1 MVNRKVIRKHN
12 SPVTTGIINRYD
24 DGGSI
29 WDISKLFT
37 KENLG
42 KLGLG
47 LLGPAGNAANGLIS
61 NGLSSGAGNAVN
73 KVGSTVGSAI
83 STVNPLLGGIVS
95 AGTGLIGGITNALFG
110 SKINEENVN
119 NVRNSNNALSTVKVD
134 SSSNDSILNQ
144 WSNQD
149 FGADFSQ
156 SDIGKDGLFSDK
168 AEDLY
173 NELKKE
179 QEIAR
184 GRALL
189 SYDNAI
195 ESADK
200 MNDLR
205 AMSNYM
211 AKGGKIHIK
220 PENRGKFTALKKRTG
235 KSASWFKEHG
245 TPAQKKMATFA
256 LNARKWKHD
265 DGGWIDEE
273 FTLPYSAYIADRVN
287 NMGLNNSQ
295 KAAVYSSIYGESRF
309 NPYAYNPRGGGK
321 GAHGIMQWRGARIP
335 ESSYLP
341 SQMDYLENTLN
352 SVDRM
357 NWLSKRSL
365 NNFKKSNTPEASSS
379 AFERGYVR
387 GEEFSRTSKRKKA
400 RSVYDKMHTPSLSDL
415 SDYNM
420 RTITKPNIQIPF
432 NPFGDG
438 GLMGTHGADF
448 TNGVTVIN
456 NGGYHEENPH
466 EGVQI
471 GVDYNGI
478 PNLVEEGEVIY
489 NDYVFSNRIKVPDSV
504 KQKYKLKGG
513 KGLTFADAAKRIQK
527 ESEERPNDPISKR
540 GLEDGLIKLMQEQE
554 ALRGQGQYGLEGVQY
569 AEGGLIP
576 DDYTYT
582 PVFGP
587 WKSGELPEVT
597 ATAKRPSMIKYVDY
611 DIPSTIEPIGIDGLY
626 AGFSG
631 LSPMEIS
638 GIGEVG
644 YDIPSNVE
652 GTTPAKVRVPKR
664 KGNTD
669 RRGFDAT
676 WLRYAPVVGAA
687 IGLGQNLFSR
697 PDYTS
702 ADTILE
708 AANQAGNYTPVEYTP
723 IGNYLQYR
731 PFDRSFYLNK
741 LNAQAGAT
749 RRAIMNTTSPSRNA
763 ALLAADYNALGRL
776 GDLAR
781 QAEEYNLAQRQAVET
796 FNRGTNMTNSEM
808 GLKAAMANQEAALK
822 ARSSRL
828 SGVAQA
834 MAMRDAID
842 NRRSASM
849 SANLTNL
856 FDSLGS
862 IGKEEFTKD
871 MIEKNSVLLY
881 DWMGK
886 YKGLGDKSKEDD
898 QAHFAESFE
907 SMKKASKKRSKGGY
921 LTIKKR
927 RK

>member
-1 MVNRKVIRKHN
+1 MVNREVIRKHN
-12 SPVTTGIINRYD
+12 SPVTVGIINRYD

-47 LLGPAGNAANGLIS
+47 LLGSAGNTASGLIS
-61 NGLSSGAGNAVN
+61 NGLNSGAGNAVN

-287 NMGLNNSQ
+287 NMGL
-295 KAAVYSSIYGESRF
+295 I
-309 NPYAYNPRGGGK
+309 
-321 GAHGIMQWRGARIP
+321 
-335 ESSYLP
+335 
-341 SQMDYLENTLN
+341 
-352 SVDRM
+352 
-357 NWLSKRSL
+357 
-365 NNFKKSNTPEASSS
+365 
-379 AFERGYVR
+379 
-387 GEEFSRTSKRKKA
+387 
-400 RSVYDKMHTPSLSDL
+400 
-415 SDYNM
+415 
-420 RTITKPNIQIPF
+420 

-448 TNGVTVIN
+448 TNGITVIN

-513 KGLTFADAAKRIQK
+513 KGLTFADAAKKIQK

-554 ALRGQGQYGLEGVQY
+554 ALREQEQYGLEGVQY

-582 PVFGP
+582 PVFGS
-587 WKSGELPEVT
+587 WKSGEMPEIT

-611 DIPSTIEPIGIDGLY
+611 DIPSTIEPVGIDGLY

-638 GIGEVG
+638 GIGKVG

-669 RRGFDAT
+669 RRGFDTT
-676 WLRYAPVVGAA
+676 WLRYAPVVGSA
-687 IGLGQNLFSR
+687 IGLGQSIFSR
-697 PDYTS
+697 PDYTGPD
-702 ADTILE
+702 AIIE
-708 AANQAGNYTPVEYTP
+708 AANKVGNYTPASYKP
-723 IGNYLQYR
+723 IGNYLQYK
-731 PFDRSFYLNK
+731 PLDRNFYINK
-741 LNAQAGAT
+741 LGAQAGAA
-749 RRAIMNTTSPSRNA
+749 RRAIMNSSSPSRNA
-763 ALLAADYNALGRL
+763 ALLAADYNAQGKL

-781 QAEEYNLAQRQAVET
+781 QAEEYNLAQRQMVEQ
-796 FNRGTNMTNSEM
+796 FNRGTNQANSEM

-822 ARSSRL
+822 AGSTRL
-828 SGVAQA
+828 SGITQA

-842 NRRSASM
+842 ARRGASM

-856 FDSLGS
+856 FDSLGN
-862 IGKEEFTKD
+862 IGIDAYNRSDRDMLINSGVFGTLSQKPKEWSKEEWEDYK
-871 MIEKNSVLLY
+871 MSVAG
-881 DWMGK
+881 GK
-886 YKGLGDKSKEDD
+886 Y
-898 QAHFAESFE
+898 
-907 SMKKASKKRSKGGY
+907 SKGGK
-921 LTIKKR
+921 LKKR
-927 RK
+927 RGGLTY

>member
-47 LLGPAGNAANGLIS
+47 LLGSAGNAANGLIS

-527 ESEERPNDPISKR
+527 ESEERPNDPISRR
-540 GLEDGLIKLMQEQE
+540 GLMSSMSRLQQAQETMRQKNQAGQEGIQYAHGGRMGILFDGLGDSPNLLDGGDYSGWQD
-554 ALRGQGQYGLEGVQY
+554 YGTL
-569 AEGGLIP
+569 L
-576 DDYTYT
+576 
-582 PVFGP
+582 
-587 WKSGELPEVT
+587 
-597 ATAKRPSMIKYVDY
+597 
-611 DIPSTIEPIGIDGLY
+611 EPINAEDLWNEAM
-626 AGFSG
+626 AGESG
-631 LSPMEIS
+631 
-638 GIGEVG
+638 G
-644 YDIPSNVE
+644 D
-652 GTTPAKVRVPKR
+652 TTDKSSRM
-664 KGNTD
+664 
-669 RRGFDAT
+669 T

>member
-1 MVNRKVIRKHN
+1 MVNREVIRKHN
-12 SPVTTGIINRYD
+12 SPVTVGIINRYD

-47 LLGPAGNAANGLIS
+47 LLGSAGNTASGLIS
-61 NGLSSGAGNAVN
+61 NGLNSGAGNAVN

-168 AEDLY
+168 AKDLY

-220 PENRGKFTALKKRTG
+220 PENRGKFTKYCEGKVTSECIARGKR
-235 KSASWFKEHG
+235 SSD
-245 TPAQKKMATFA
+245 PAVRKRATFA
-256 LNARKWKHD
+256 ANARKWHHAF
-265 DGGWIDEE
+265 GG
-273 FTLPYSAYIADRVN
+273 
-287 NMGLNNSQ
+287 
-295 KAAVYSSIYGESRF
+295 
-309 NPYAYNPRGGGK
+309 
-321 GAHGIMQWRGARIP
+321 
-335 ESSYLP
+335 
-341 SQMDYLENTLN
+341 
-352 SVDRM
+352 
-357 NWLSKRSL
+357 
-365 NNFKKSNTPEASSS
+365 
-379 AFERGYVR
+379 
-387 GEEFSRTSKRKKA
+387 
-400 RSVYDKMHTPSLSDL
+400 DL
-415 SDYNM
+415 
-420 RTITKPNIQIPF
+420 
-432 NPFGDG
+432 
-438 GLMGTHGADF
+438 LTHGAEWD
-448 TNGVTVIN
+448 NDLRVIG
-456 NGGYHEENPH
+456 NGGTHEENPM
-466 EGVQI
+466 EGVPM
-471 GVDYNGI
+471 GMDAEGT
-478 PNLVEEGEVIY
+478 PDLVEQGEVIF
-489 NDYVFSNRIKVPDSV
+489 NDYVFSNR
-504 KQKYKLKGG
+504 L
-513 KGLTFADAAKRIQK
+513 FADDGLLESFNLPKSYDGYSFAAIAEKLGD
-527 ESEERPNDPISKR
+527 ESKERPNDPISKR
-540 GLEDGLIKLMQEQE
+540 GLLSSMSRLQQAQETVRQQNQV
-554 ALRGQGQYGLEGVQY
+554 GQEGVQY
-569 AEGGLIP
+569 AHGGRMGTLFDGLGDMP
-576 DDYTYT
+576 NFLD
-582 PVFGP
+582 G
-587 WKSGELPEVT
+587 
-597 ATAKRPSMIKYVDY
+597 VDY
-611 DIPSTIEPIGIDGLY
+611 GDWQDYGTLLEPISAEDVWNE
-626 AGFSG
+626 AMSG
-631 LSPMEIS
+631 T
-638 GIGEVG
+638 
-644 YDIPSNVE
+644 DE
-652 GTTPAKVRVPKR
+652 GD
-664 KGNTD
+664 KGDNNSKL
-669 RRGFDAT
+669 T

-687 IGLGQNLFSR
+687 IGLGQNLFSK

-708 AANQAGNYTPVEYTP
+708 AANQAGNYTPVGYTP

-731 PFDRSFYLNK
+731 PFDRNFYLNK

-763 ALLAADYNALGRL
+763 ALLAADYNAQGRS

-796 FNRGTNMTNSEM
+796 FNRGTNMANAEM
-808 GLKAAMANQEAALK
+808 GLKAAMANQGAALK

-834 MAMRDAID
+834 MAVRDAVD
-842 NRRSASM
+842 ARRGASM
-849 SANLTNL
+849 SANLTN
-856 FDSLGS
+856 FFNSLGDIGREEYSRNMIMSSPALYYS
-862 IGKEEFTKD
+862 IDSKGNVTYKNGYESLSEAEKKEVRDAANKA
-871 MIEKNSVLLY
+871 K
-881 DWMGK
+881 K
-886 YKGLGDKSKEDD
+886 
-898 QAHFAESFE
+898 
-907 SMKKASKKRSKGGY
+907 KKAKGGY
-921 LTIKKR
+921 LTIKK
-927 RK
+927 K

>member
-156 SDIGKDGLFSDK
+156 SDIGKDGLFSNK

-189 SYDNAI
+189 SYDSAI

-273 FTLPYSAYIADRVN
+273 FTLPYSAY
-287 NMGLNNSQ
+287 
-295 KAAVYSSIYGESRF
+295 
-309 NPYAYNPRGGGK
+309 
-321 GAHGIMQWRGARIP
+321 
-335 ESSYLP
+335 
-341 SQMDYLENTLN
+341 
-352 SVDRM
+352 
-357 NWLSKRSL
+357 
-365 NNFKKSNTPEASSS
+365 
-379 AFERGYVR
+379 
-387 GEEFSRTSKRKKA
+387 
-400 RSVYDKMHTPSLSDL
+400 
-415 SDYNM
+415 YNM

-504 KQKYKLKGG
+504 KQRYKLKGG
-513 KGLTFADAAKRIQK
+513 KGLTFADAAKKIQK

-582 PVFGP
+582 PVFGS
-587 WKSGELPEVT
+587 WKSGEMPEVT

-676 WLRYAPVVGAA
+676 WLRYAPVVGSA
-687 IGLGQNLFSR
+687 IGLGQSIFSR
-697 PDYTS
+697 PDYTGPD
-702 ADTILE
+702 AIIE
-708 AANQAGNYTPVEYTP
+708 AANKVGNYVPVSYKP
-723 IGNYLQYR
+723 IGNYLQYK
-731 PFDRSFYLNK
+731 PLDRNFYINK
-741 LNAQAGAT
+741 LGAQAGAT
-749 RRAIMNTTSPSRNA
+749 RRAIMNSSSPSRNA
-763 ALLAADYNALGRL
+763 ALLAADYNAQGKL

-781 QAEEYNLAQRQAVET
+781 QAEEYNLAQRQMVEQ
-796 FNRGTNMTNSEM
+796 FNRGTNQANSEM

-822 ARSSRL
+822 AGSTRL
-828 SGVAQA
+828 SGITQA

-842 NRRSASM
+842 ARRGASM

-856 FDSLGS
+856 FDSLGN
-862 IGKEEFTKD
+862 IGIDAYNRSDRDMLINSGVFGTLSQKPKEWSKEEWEDYK
-871 MIEKNSVLLY
+871 MSVAG
-881 DWMGK
+881 GK
-886 YKGLGDKSKEDD
+886 Y
-898 QAHFAESFE
+898 
-907 SMKKASKKRSKGGY
+907 SKGGK
-921 LTIKKR
+921 LKKR
-927 RK
+927 RGGLTY

>member
-47 LLGPAGNAANGLIS
+47 LLDSAGNAANGLIS
-61 NGLSSGAGNAVN
+61 NGLSSGAVNTVN

-95 AGTGLIGGITNALFG
+95 AGTGLIGGIANALFG
-110 SKINEENVN
+110 SKINKENVN
-119 NVRNSNNALSTVKVD
+119 NIRNSNNALSTVKVD
-134 SSSNDSILNQ
+134 NSSNDSILNQ

-149 FGADFSQ
+149 FGADFSR
-156 SDIGKDGLFSDK
+156 SDIGKDGLFSNK
-168 AEDLY
+168 AKKLY
-173 NELKKE
+173 NKLKKE
-179 QEIAR
+179 QKIAR
-184 GRALL
+184 GRTLL

-200 MNDLR
+200 INDLR

-235 KSASWFKEHG
+235 KSSSWFKEHG

-273 FTLPYSAYIADRVN
+273 FTL
-287 NMGLNNSQ
+287 
-295 KAAVYSSIYGESRF
+295 
-309 NPYAYNPRGGGK
+309 
-321 GAHGIMQWRGARIP
+321 
-335 ESSYLP
+335 
-341 SQMDYLENTLN
+341 
-352 SVDRM
+352 
-357 NWLSKRSL
+357 
-365 NNFKKSNTPEASSS
+365 
-379 AFERGYVR
+379 
-387 GEEFSRTSKRKKA
+387 
-400 RSVYDKMHTPSLSDL
+400 
-415 SDYNM
+415 
-420 RTITKPNIQIPF
+420 PF

-554 ALRGQGQYGLEGVQY
+554 ALREQGQYGLEGVQY

-582 PVFGP
+582 PVFGS
-587 WKSGELPEVT
+587 WKSGEMPEVT

-611 DIPSTIEPIGIDGLY
+611 DIPSTIEPVGIDGLY

-676 WLRYAPVVGAA
+676 WLRYAPVVGSA
-687 IGLGQNLFSR
+687 IGLGQSIFSR
-697 PDYTS
+697 PDYTGPD
-702 ADTILE
+702 AIIE
-708 AANQAGNYTPVEYTP
+708 AANKVGNYVPVSYKP
-723 IGNYLQYR
+723 IGNYLQYK
-731 PFDRSFYLNK
+731 PLDRNFYINK
-741 LNAQAGAT
+741 LGAQAGAT
-749 RRAIMNTTSPSRNA
+749 RRAIMNSSSPSRNA
-763 ALLAADYNALGRL
+763 ALLAADYNAQGKL

-781 QAEEYNLAQRQAVET
+781 QAEEYNLAQRQMVEQ
-796 FNRGTNMTNSEM
+796 FNRGTNQANSEM
-808 GLKAAMANQEAALK
+808 RLKAAMANQEAALK
-822 ARSSRL
+822 AGSTRL
-828 SGVAQA
+828 SGITQA

-842 NRRSASM
+842 ARRGASM

-856 FDSLGS
+856 FDSLGN
-862 IGKEEFTKD
+862 IGIDAYNRSDRDMLINSGVFGTLSRKPKEWSKEEWEDYK
-871 MIEKNSVLLY
+871 MSVSG
-881 DWMGK
+881 GK
-886 YKGLGDKSKEDD
+886 Y
-898 QAHFAESFE
+898 
-907 SMKKASKKRSKGGY
+907 SKGGR
-921 LTIKKR
+921 LKKR
-927 RK
+927 RGGLTY

>member
-309 NPYAYNPRGGGK
+309 NPYTYNPRGGGK

-420 RTITKPNIQIPF
+420 RTITKPNIQVPF

-504 KQKYKLKGG
+504 KQRYKLKGG
-513 KGLTFADAAKRIQK
+513 KGLTFADA
-527 ESEERPNDPISKR
+527 
-540 GLEDGLIKLMQEQE
+540 

-582 PVFGP
+582 PVFGS
-587 WKSGELPEVT
+587 WKSGEMPEVT

-676 WLRYAPVVGAA
+676 WLRYAPVVGSA
-687 IGLGQNLFSR
+687 IGLGQSIFSR
-697 PDYTS
+697 PDYTGPD
-702 ADTILE
+702 AIIE
-708 AANQAGNYTPVEYTP
+708 AANKVGNYVPVSYKP
-723 IGNYLQYR
+723 IGNYLQYK
-731 PFDRSFYLNK
+731 PLDRNFYINK
-741 LNAQAGAT
+741 LGAQAGAT
-749 RRAIMNTTSPSRNA
+749 RRAIMNSSSPSRNA
-763 ALLAADYNALGRL
+763 ALLAADYNAQGKL

-781 QAEEYNLAQRQAVET
+781 QAEEYNLAQRQMVEQ
-796 FNRGTNMTNSEM
+796 FNRGTNQANSEM

-822 ARSSRL
+822 AGSTRL
-828 SGVAQA
+828 SGITQA

-842 NRRSASM
+842 ARRGASM

-856 FDSLGS
+856 FDSLGN
-862 IGKEEFTKD
+862 IGIDAYNRSDRDMLINSGVFGTLSQKPKEWSKEEWEDYK
-871 MIEKNSVLLY
+871 MSVAG
-881 DWMGK
+881 GK
-886 YKGLGDKSKEDD
+886 Y
-898 QAHFAESFE
+898 
-907 SMKKASKKRSKGGY
+907 SKGGK
-921 LTIKKR
+921 LKKR
-927 RK
+927 RGGLTY

>member
-24 DGGSI
+24 DGGNI

-265 DGGWIDEE
+265 DGGPLEKLVQDINNRSRADFVLRLQDPNRETIPDWEVNGNVATHKLGYAEDEE
-273 FTLPYSAYIADRVN
+273 GAIVFPSVQRIDGRLYDFTDPKNKRGKWDALDSAIERGDTLR
-287 NMGLNNSQ
+287 M
-295 KAAVYSSIYGESRF
+295 SREDAEAF
-309 NPYAYNPRGGGK
+309 TKNYKKYYPKGRGFSLGGF
-321 GAHGIMQWRGARIP
+321 I
-335 ESSYLP
+335 
-341 SQMDYLENTLN
+341 
-352 SVDRM
+352 
-357 NWLSKRSL
+357 
-365 NNFKKSNTPEASSS
+365 SNTH
-379 AFERGYVR
+379 GGV
-387 GEEFSRTSKRKKA
+387 FS
-400 RSVYDKMHTPSLSDL
+400 
-415 SDYNM
+415 
-420 RTITKPNIQIPF
+420 
-432 NPFGDG
+432 
-438 GLMGTHGADF
+438 
-448 TNGVTVIN
+448 NGMTFID
-456 NGGYHEENPH
+456 NGGTHEENPH

-504 KQKYKLKGG
+504 KQRYKLKGG
-513 KGLTFADAAKRIQK
+513 KGLTFADAAKKIQK

-582 PVFGP
+582 PVFGS
-587 WKSGELPEVT
+587 WKSGEMPEVT

-611 DIPSTIEPIGIDGLY
+611 NIPSTIEPIGIDGLY

-676 WLRYAPVVGAA
+676 WLRYAPVVGSA
-687 IGLGQNLFSR
+687 IGLGQSIFSR
-697 PDYTS
+697 PDYTGPD
-702 ADTILE
+702 AIIE
-708 AANQAGNYTPVEYTP
+708 AANKVGNYVPVSYKP
-723 IGNYLQYR
+723 IGNYLQYK
-731 PFDRSFYLNK
+731 PLDRNFYINK
-741 LNAQAGAT
+741 LGAQAGAA
-749 RRAIMNTTSPSRNA
+749 RRAIMNSSSPSRNA
-763 ALLAADYNALGRL
+763 ALLAADYNAQGKL

-781 QAEEYNLAQRQAVET
+781 QAEEYNLAQRQMVEQ
-796 FNRGTNMTNSEM
+796 FNRGTNQANSEM

-822 ARSSRL
+822 AGSTRL
-828 SGVAQA
+828 SGITQA

-842 NRRSASM
+842 ARRGASM

-856 FDSLGS
+856 FDSLGN
-862 IGKEEFTKD
+862 IGIDAYNRSDRDMLINSGVFGTLSQKPKEWSKEEWEDYK
-871 MIEKNSVLLY
+871 MSVAG
-881 DWMGK
+881 GK
-886 YKGLGDKSKEDD
+886 Y
-898 QAHFAESFE
+898 
-907 SMKKASKKRSKGGY
+907 SKGGK
-921 LTIKKR
+921 LKKR
-927 RK
+927 RGGLTY

>member
-1 MVNRKVIRKHN
+1 M
-12 SPVTTGIINRYD
+12 
-24 DGGSI
+24 
-29 WDISKLFT
+29 
-37 KENLG
+37 
-42 KLGLG
+42 
-47 LLGPAGNAANGLIS
+47 
-61 NGLSSGAGNAVN
+61 
-73 KVGSTVGSAI
+73 
-83 STVNPLLGGIVS
+83 
-95 AGTGLIGGITNALFG
+95 
-110 SKINEENVN
+110 
-119 NVRNSNNALSTVKVD
+119 
-134 SSSNDSILNQ
+134 
-144 WSNQD
+144 
-149 FGADFSQ
+149 
-156 SDIGKDGLFSDK
+156 
-168 AEDLY
+168 
-173 NELKKE
+173 
-179 QEIAR
+179 
-184 GRALL
+184 
-189 SYDNAI
+189 
-195 ESADK
+195 
-200 MNDLR
+200 
-205 AMSNYM
+205 
-211 AKGGKIHIK
+211 
-220 PENRGKFTALKKRTG
+220 
-235 KSASWFKEHG
+235 
-245 TPAQKKMATFA
+245 
-256 LNARKWKHD
+256 
-265 DGGWIDEE
+265 
-273 FTLPYSAYIADRVN
+273 
-287 NMGLNNSQ
+287 
-295 KAAVYSSIYGESRF
+295 
-309 NPYAYNPRGGGK
+309 
-321 GAHGIMQWRGARIP
+321 
-335 ESSYLP
+335 
-341 SQMDYLENTLN
+341 
-352 SVDRM
+352 
-357 NWLSKRSL
+357 
-365 NNFKKSNTPEASSS
+365 
-379 AFERGYVR
+379 
-387 GEEFSRTSKRKKA
+387 
-400 RSVYDKMHTPSLSDL
+400 
-415 SDYNM
+415 
-420 RTITKPNIQIPF
+420 
-432 NPFGDG
+432 
-438 GLMGTHGADF
+438 
-448 TNGVTVIN
+448 
-456 NGGYHEENPH
+456 
-466 EGVQI
+466 
-471 GVDYNGI
+471 
-478 PNLVEEGEVIY
+478 EEGEVIY

-582 PVFGP
+582 PVFGS
-587 WKSGELPEVT
+587 WESGEMPEVT
-597 ATAKRPSMIKYVDY
+597 ATAGRPSMIKYVDY

-842 NRRSASM
+842 NRRSTSM

-862 IGKEEFTKD
+862 IGKEELIKD
-871 MIEKNSVLLY
+871 IIEKNSVLLY

>member
-265 DGGWIDEE
+265 DGGPLEKLVQDINNRSRADFVLRLQDPNRETIPDWEVNGNVATHKLGYAEDE
-273 FTLPYSAYIADRVN
+273 
-287 NMGLNNSQ
+287 
-295 KAAVYSSIYGESRF
+295 
-309 NPYAYNPRGGGK
+309 K
-321 GAHGIMQWRGARIP
+321 GAIVFPSVQRIDGRLYDFTDPKNKRGEWDALDSAIERG
-335 ESSYLP
+335 
-341 SQMDYLENTLN
+341 DTL
-352 SVDRM
+352 RM
-357 NWLSKRSL
+357 SREDAEAFTKNYKKYYPKGRGFSL
-365 NNFKKSNTPEASSS
+365 GGFISNTH
-379 AFERGYVR
+379 GGV
-387 GEEFSRTSKRKKA
+387 FS
-400 RSVYDKMHTPSLSDL
+400 
-415 SDYNM
+415 
-420 RTITKPNIQIPF
+420 
-432 NPFGDG
+432 
-438 GLMGTHGADF
+438 
-448 TNGVTVIN
+448 NGMTFID
-456 NGGYHEENPH
+456 NGGTHEENPH

-504 KQKYKLKGG
+504 KQRYKLKGG
-513 KGLTFADAAKRIQK
+513 KGLTFADAAKKIQK

-582 PVFGP
+582 PVFGS
-587 WKSGELPEVT
+587 WKSGEMPGVT

-611 DIPSTIEPIGIDGLY
+611 NIPSTIEPIGIDGLY

-676 WLRYAPVVGAA
+676 WLRYAPVVGSA
-687 IGLGQNLFSR
+687 IGLGQSIFSR
-697 PDYTS
+697 PDYTGPD
-702 ADTILE
+702 AIIE
-708 AANQAGNYTPVEYTP
+708 AANKVGNYVPVSYKP
-723 IGNYLQYR
+723 IGNYLQYK
-731 PFDRSFYLNK
+731 PLDRNFYINK
-741 LNAQAGAT
+741 LGAQAGAA
-749 RRAIMNTTSPSRNA
+749 RRAIMNSSSPSRNA
-763 ALLAADYNALGRL
+763 ALLAADYNAQGKL

-781 QAEEYNLAQRQAVET
+781 QAEEYNLAQRQMVEQ
-796 FNRGTNMTNSEM
+796 FNRGTNQANSEM

-822 ARSSRL
+822 AGSTRL
-828 SGVAQA
+828 SGITQA

-842 NRRSASM
+842 ARRGASM

-856 FDSLGS
+856 FDSLGN
-862 IGKEEFTKD
+862 IGIDAYNRSDRDMLINSGVFGTLSQKPKEWSKEEWEDYK
-871 MIEKNSVLLY
+871 MSVAG
-881 DWMGK
+881 GK
-886 YKGLGDKSKEDD
+886 Y
-898 QAHFAESFE
+898 
-907 SMKKASKKRSKGGY
+907 SKGGK
-921 LTIKKR
+921 LKKR
-927 RK
+927 RGGLTY

>member
-156 SDIGKDGLFSDK
+156 SDIGKDGLFSNK
-168 AEDLY
+168 AKDLY

-184 GRALL
+184 VRALL

-220 PENRGKFTALKKRTG
+220 PENMGKFTALKKRTG

-295 KAAVYSSIYGESRF
+295 KAA
-309 NPYAYNPRGGGK
+309 
-321 GAHGIMQWRGARIP
+321 
-335 ESSYLP
+335 
-341 SQMDYLENTLN
+341 
-352 SVDRM
+352 
-357 NWLSKRSL
+357 
-365 NNFKKSNTPEASSS
+365 
-379 AFERGYVR
+379 
-387 GEEFSRTSKRKKA
+387 KRKKA

-582 PVFGP
+582 PVFGS
-587 WKSGELPEVT
+587 WKSGEMPEVT

-676 WLRYAPVVGAA
+676 WLRYAPVVGSA
-687 IGLGQNLFSR
+687 IGLGQSIFSR
-697 PDYTS
+697 PDYTGPD
-702 ADTILE
+702 AIIE
-708 AANQAGNYTPVEYTP
+708 AANKVGNYVPVSYKP
-723 IGNYLQYR
+723 IGNYLQYK
-731 PFDRSFYLNK
+731 PLDRNFYINK
-741 LNAQAGAT
+741 LGAQAGAT
-749 RRAIMNTTSPSRNA
+749 RRAIMNSSSPSRNA
-763 ALLAADYNALGRL
+763 ALLAADYNAQGKL

-781 QAEEYNLAQRQAVET
+781 QAEEYNLAQRQMVEQ
-796 FNRGTNMTNSEM
+796 FNRGTNQANSEM

-822 ARSSRL
+822 AGSTRL
-828 SGVAQA
+828 SGITQA

-842 NRRSASM
+842 ARRGASM

-856 FDSLGS
+856 FDSLGN
-862 IGKEEFTKD
+862 IGIDAYNRSDRDMLINSGVFGTLSQKPKGWSKEEWEDYK
-871 MIEKNSVLLY
+871 MSVAG
-881 DWMGK
+881 GK
-886 YKGLGDKSKEDD
+886 Y
-898 QAHFAESFE
+898 
-907 SMKKASKKRSKGGY
+907 SKGGK
-921 LTIKKR
+921 LKKR
-927 RK
+927 RGGLTY

>member
-504 KQKYKLKGG
+504 KQRYKLKGG
-513 KGLTFADAAKRIQK
+513 KGLTFADAAKKIQK

-582 PVFGP
+582 PVFGS
-587 WKSGELPEVT
+587 WKSGEMPEVT

-676 WLRYAPVVGAA
+676 WLRYAPVVGSA
-687 IGLGQNLFSR
+687 IGLGQSIFSR
-697 PDYTS
+697 PDYTGPD
-702 ADTILE
+702 AIIE
-708 AANQAGNYTPVEYTP
+708 AANKVGNYVPVSYKP
-723 IGNYLQYR
+723 IGNYLQYK
-731 PFDRSFYLNK
+731 PLDRNFYINK
-741 LNAQAGAT
+741 LGAQAGAT
-749 RRAIMNTTSPSRNA
+749 RRAIMNSSSPSRNA
-763 ALLAADYNALGRL
+763 ALLAADYNAQGKL

-781 QAEEYNLAQRQAVET
+781 QAEEYNLAQRQMVEQ
-796 FNRGTNMTNSEM
+796 FNRGTNQANSEM

-822 ARSSRL
+822 AGSTRL
-828 SGVAQA
+828 SGITQA

-842 NRRSASM
+842 ARRGASM

-856 FDSLGS
+856 FDSLGN
-862 IGKEEFTKD
+862 IGIDAYNRSDRDMLINSGVFGTLSQKPKEWSKEEWEDYK
-871 MIEKNSVLLY
+871 MSVAG
-881 DWMGK
+881 GK
-886 YKGLGDKSKEDD
+886 Y
-898 QAHFAESFE
+898 
-907 SMKKASKKRSKGGY
+907 SKGGK
-921 LTIKKR
+921 LKKR
-927 RK
+927 RGGLTY

>member
-24 DGGSI
+24 GGGNI

-37 KENLG
+37 KESLG
-42 KLGLG
+42 KSGLG
-47 LLGPAGNAANGLIS
+47 LLGPAGNAVNGLIS

-73 KVGSTVGSAI
+73 KIGSTVGSAI

-95 AGTGLIGGITNALFG
+95 AGTGLIGGIVNALFG
-110 SKINEENVN
+110 SKINKENVN

-144 WSNQD
+144 WSNQG

-156 SDIGKDGLFSDK
+156 SDIGKDGWFSNK
-168 AEDLY
+168 AKKLY
-173 NELKKE
+173 NKLKKE

-195 ESADK
+195 GNADK

-220 PENRGKFTALKKRTG
+220 PENRGKFTALKKGTG
-235 KSASWFKEHG
+235 
-245 TPAQKKMATFA
+245 
-256 LNARKWKHD
+256 N
-265 DGGWIDEE
+265 
-273 FTLPYSAYIADRVN
+273 
-287 NMGLNNSQ
+287 
-295 KAAVYSSIYGESRF
+295 
-309 NPYAYNPRGGGK
+309 
-321 GAHGIMQWRGARIP
+321 
-335 ESSYLP
+335 
-341 SQMDYLENTLN
+341 
-352 SVDRM
+352 
-357 NWLSKRSL
+357 
-365 NNFKKSNTPEASSS
+365 
-379 AFERGYVR
+379 
-387 GEEFSRTSKRKKA
+387 
-400 RSVYDKMHTPSLSDL
+400 L

-438 GLMGTHGADF
+438 GLMGTYGADF

-456 NGGYHEENPH
+456 NGGYHEENPY

-504 KQKYKLKGG
+504 KQKYRLKDD
-513 KGLTFADAAKRIQK
+513 KDLTFADAAKGIQK

-540 GLEDGLIKLMQEQE
+540 GLEDSLIKLMQEQE

-582 PVFGP
+582 PVFGS
-587 WKSGELPEVT
+587 WKSGEMPEVI

-638 GIGEVG
+638 GIGKVG

-652 GTTPAKVRVPKR
+652 STTPAKVRVPKR

-731 PFDRSFYLNK
+731 PFDRNFYLNK

-808 GLKAAMANQEAALK
+808 GLKAAMANQEAALR

-871 MIEKNSVLLY
+871 MVEKNPALLY

-898 QAHFAESFE
+898 QAHFAESFG

>member
-12 SPVTTGIINRYD
+12 SPVTTGNINRYD

-189 SYDNAI
+189 SYDNAT

-265 DGGWIDEE
+265 DGGPLEKLVQDINNRSRADFVLRLQDPNRETIPDWEVNGNVATHKLGYAEDEE
-273 FTLPYSAYIADRVN
+273 GAIVFPSVQRIDGRLYDFTDPKNKRGEWDALDSAIERGDTLR
-287 NMGLNNSQ
+287 M
-295 KAAVYSSIYGESRF
+295 SREDAEAF
-309 NPYAYNPRGGGK
+309 TKNYKKYYPKGRGFSLGGF
-321 GAHGIMQWRGARIP
+321 I
-335 ESSYLP
+335 
-341 SQMDYLENTLN
+341 
-352 SVDRM
+352 
-357 NWLSKRSL
+357 
-365 NNFKKSNTPEASSS
+365 SNTH
-379 AFERGYVR
+379 GGV
-387 GEEFSRTSKRKKA
+387 FS
-400 RSVYDKMHTPSLSDL
+400 
-415 SDYNM
+415 
-420 RTITKPNIQIPF
+420 
-432 NPFGDG
+432 
-438 GLMGTHGADF
+438 
-448 TNGVTVIN
+448 NGMTFID
-456 NGGYHEENPH
+456 NGGTHEENPH

-504 KQKYKLKGG
+504 KQRYKLKGG
-513 KGLTFADAAKRIQK
+513 KGLTFADAAKKIQK

-582 PVFGP
+582 PVFGS
-587 WKSGELPEVT
+587 WKSGEMPEVT

-676 WLRYAPVVGAA
+676 WLRYAPVVGSA
-687 IGLGQNLFSR
+687 IGLGQSIFSR
-697 PDYTS
+697 PDYTGPD
-702 ADTILE
+702 AIIE
-708 AANQAGNYTPVEYTP
+708 AANKVGNYVPVNYKP
-723 IGNYLQYR
+723 IGNYLQYK
-731 PFDRSFYLNK
+731 PLDRNFYINK
-741 LNAQAGAT
+741 LGAQAGAA
-749 RRAIMNTTSPSRNA
+749 RRAIMNSSSPSRNA
-763 ALLAADYNALGRL
+763 ALLAADYNAQGKL

-781 QAEEYNLAQRQAVET
+781 QAEEYNLAQRQMVEQ
-796 FNRGTNMTNSEM
+796 FNRGTNQANSEM

-822 ARSSRL
+822 AGSTRL
-828 SGVAQA
+828 SGITQA

-842 NRRSASM
+842 ARRGASM

-856 FDSLGS
+856 FDSLGN
-862 IGKEEFTKD
+862 IGIDAYNRSDRDMLINSGVFGTLSQKPKEWSKEEWEDYK
-871 MIEKNSVLLY
+871 MSVAG
-881 DWMGK
+881 GK
-886 YKGLGDKSKEDD
+886 Y
-898 QAHFAESFE
+898 
-907 SMKKASKKRSKGGY
+907 SKGGK
-921 LTIKKR
+921 LKKR
-927 RK
+927 RGGLTY

>member
-456 NGGYHEENPH
+456 NGGYHEENP
-466 EGVQI
+466 Q
-471 GVDYNGI
+471 YR
-478 PNLVEEGEVIY
+478 L
-489 NDYVFSNRIKVPDSV
+489 
-504 KQKYKLKGG
+504 
-513 KGLTFADAAKRIQK
+513 
-527 ESEERPNDPISKR
+527 
-540 GLEDGLIKLMQEQE
+540 GLIIME
-554 ALRGQGQYGLEGVQY
+554 Y
-569 AEGGLIP
+569 LIL
-576 DDYTYT
+576 
-582 PVFGP
+582 
-587 WKSGELPEVT
+587 WK
-597 ATAKRPSMIKYVDY
+597 
-611 DIPSTIEPIGIDGLY
+611 
-626 AGFSG
+626 
-631 LSPMEIS
+631 
-638 GIGEVG
+638 
-644 YDIPSNVE
+644 
-652 GTTPAKVRVPKR
+652 
-664 KGNTD
+664 
-669 RRGFDAT
+669 
-676 WLRYAPVVGAA
+676 
-687 IGLGQNLFSR
+687 
-697 PDYTS
+697 
-702 ADTILE
+702 
-708 AANQAGNYTPVEYTP
+708 
-723 IGNYLQYR
+723 
-731 PFDRSFYLNK
+731 
-741 LNAQAGAT
+741 
-749 RRAIMNTTSPSRNA
+749 
-763 ALLAADYNALGRL
+763 
-776 GDLAR
+776 
-781 QAEEYNLAQRQAVET
+781 
-796 FNRGTNMTNSEM
+796 
-808 GLKAAMANQEAALK
+808 
-822 ARSSRL
+822 
-828 SGVAQA
+828 
-834 MAMRDAID
+834 
-842 NRRSASM
+842 
-849 SANLTNL
+849 
-856 FDSLGS
+856 
-862 IGKEEFTKD
+862 KE
-871 MIEKNSVLLY
+871 
-881 DWMGK
+881 
-886 YKGLGDKSKEDD
+886 
-898 QAHFAESFE
+898 
-907 SMKKASKKRSKGGY
+907 R
-921 LTIKKR
+921 
-927 RK
+927 

>member
-95 AGTGLIGGITNALFG
+95 AGTGLIGGIANALFG

-168 AEDLY
+168 AKDLY

-205 AMSNYM
+205 DMSNYM

-273 FTLPYSAYIADRVN
+273 FTLPYSAYIADRIN

-569 AEGGLIP
+569 AEGGLMP
-576 DDYTYT
+576 DDYT
-582 PVFGP
+582 
-587 WKSGELPEVT
+587 EV
-597 ATAKRPSMIKYVDY
+597 S
-611 DIPSTIEPIGIDGLY
+611 
-626 AGFSG
+626 
-631 LSPMEIS
+631 
-638 GIGEVG
+638 
-644 YDIPSNVE
+644 
-652 GTTPAKVRVPKR
+652 VPKR

-669 RRGFDAT
+669 RRGFGAT

-708 AANQAGNYTPVEYTP
+708 AANQVGNYTPVEYTP

-808 GLKAAMANQEAALK
+808 GLKAAMTNQEAALR

-862 IGKEEFTKD
+862 IGKEEFAKD
-871 MIEKNSVLLY
+871 MIEKNPALLY

-907 SMKKASKKRSKGGY
+907 SMKEASKKRSKGGY

>member
-83 STVNPLLGGIVS
+83 STVNPLVGGIVS

-110 SKINEENVN
+110 SKINKENVN
-119 NVRNSNNALSTVKVD
+119 NIRNSNNALSTVKVD

-144 WSNQD
+144 WSNQY
-149 FGADFSQ
+149 FGADFSR
-156 SDIGKDGLFSDK
+156 SDIGKDGLFRKK
-168 AEDLY
+168 AKKLY
-173 NELKKE
+173 NKLKKE

-309 NPYAYNPRGGGK
+309 NPYAYNPRDGGK

-420 RTITKPNIQIPF
+420 RTITKPNIQVPF

-569 AEGGLIP
+569 AGGGPIP

-582 PVFGP
+582 PVFGS
-587 WKSGELPEVT
+587 WKSGEMPEVT

-631 LSPMEIS
+631 LSPME
-638 GIGEVG
+638 
-644 YDIPSNVE
+644 N
-652 GTTPAKVRVPKR
+652 
-664 KGNTD
+664 

-676 WLRYAPVVGAA
+676 WLRYAPVVGSA
-687 IGLGQNLFSR
+687 IGLGQSIFSR
-697 PDYTS
+697 PDYTGPD
-702 ADTILE
+702 AIIE
-708 AANQAGNYTPVEYTP
+708 AANKVGNYVPVSYKP
-723 IGNYLQYR
+723 IGNYLQYK
-731 PFDRSFYLNK
+731 PLDRNFYINK
-741 LNAQAGAT
+741 LGAQAGAT
-749 RRAIMNTTSPSRNA
+749 RRAIMNSSSPSRNA
-763 ALLAADYNALGRL
+763 ALLAADYNAQGKL

-781 QAEEYNLAQRQAVET
+781 QAEEYNLAQRQMVEQ
-796 FNRGTNMTNSEM
+796 FNRGTNQANSEM

-822 ARSSRL
+822 AGSTRL
-828 SGVAQA
+828 SGITQA

-842 NRRSASM
+842 ARRGASM

-856 FDSLGS
+856 FDSLGN
-862 IGKEEFTKD
+862 IGIDAYNRSDRDMLINSGVFGTLSQKPKEWSKEEWEDYK
-871 MIEKNSVLLY
+871 MSVAG
-881 DWMGK
+881 GK
-886 YKGLGDKSKEDD
+886 YSKRR
-898 QAHFAESFE
+898 
-907 SMKKASKKRSKGGY
+907 KK
-921 LTIKKR
+921 LKKR
-927 RK
+927 RGGLTY

>member
-12 SPVTTGIINRYD
+12 SPVTVGIINRYD

-47 LLGPAGNAANGLIS
+47 LLGSAGNTASGLIS

-95 AGTGLIGGITNALFG
+95 AGTGLIGGIANALFG
-110 SKINEENVN
+110 SKINKENVN

-156 SDIGKDGLFSDK
+156 SDIGKDGLFRNK
-168 AEDLY
+168 AKKLY
-173 NELKKE
+173 NKLKKE

-273 FTLPYSAYIADRVN
+273 FTLPYSAYIADRIN
-287 NMGLNNSQ
+287 NMELNNSQ

-309 NPYAYNPRGGGK
+309 NP
-321 GAHGIMQWRGARIP
+321 
-335 ESSYLP
+335 
-341 SQMDYLENTLN
+341 
-352 SVDRM
+352 
-357 NWLSKRSL
+357 
-365 NNFKKSNTPEASSS
+365 
-379 AFERGYVR
+379 
-387 GEEFSRTSKRKKA
+387 
-400 RSVYDKMHTPSLSDL
+400 
-415 SDYNM
+415 
-420 RTITKPNIQIPF
+420 NIQIPF
-432 NPFGDG
+432 NPFEDG

-448 TNGVTVIN
+448 TNGITVIN

-513 KGLTFADAAKRIQK
+513 KGLTFADAAKKIQK

-554 ALRGQGQYGLEGVQY
+554 ALREQEQYGLEGVQY

-582 PVFGP
+582 PVFGS
-587 WKSGELPEVT
+587 WKSGEMPEIT

-611 DIPSTIEPIGIDGLY
+611 DIPSTIEPVGIDGLY

-638 GIGEVG
+638 GIGKVR

-669 RRGFDAT
+669 RRGFDT
-676 WLRYAPVVGAA
+676 IWLRYAPVVGSA
-687 IGLGQNLFSR
+687 IGLGQSIFSR
-697 PDYTS
+697 PDYTGPD
-702 ADTILE
+702 AIIE
-708 AANQAGNYTPVEYTP
+708 AANKVGNYIPVSYKP
-723 IGNYLQYR
+723 IGNYLQYK
-731 PFDRSFYLNK
+731 PLDRNFYINK
-741 LNAQAGAT
+741 LSAQAGAA
-749 RRAIMNTTSPSRNA
+749 RRAIMNSSSPSRNA
-763 ALLAADYNALGRL
+763 ALLAADYNAQGKL

-781 QAEEYNLAQRQAVET
+781 QAEEYNLAQRQMVEQ
-796 FNRGTNMTNSEM
+796 FNRGTNQANSEM

-822 ARSSRL
+822 AGSTRL
-828 SGVAQA
+828 SGITQA

-842 NRRSASM
+842 ARRGASM

-856 FDSLGS
+856 FDSLGN
-862 IGKEEFTKD
+862 IGIDAYNRSDRDMLINSGVFGTLSQKPKEWSKEEWEDYK
-871 MIEKNSVLLY
+871 MSVAG
-881 DWMGK
+881 GK
-886 YKGLGDKSKEDD
+886 Y
-898 QAHFAESFE
+898 
-907 SMKKASKKRSKGGY
+907 SKGGK
-921 LTIKKR
+921 LKKR
-927 RK
+927 RGGLTY

>member
-24 DGGSI
+24 DDGSI

-420 RTITKPNIQIPF
+420 RTITKPNIQVPF

-540 GLEDGLIKLMQEQE
+540 GLLSSMSRLQQAQETIRQQSQV
-554 ALRGQGQYGLEGVQY
+554 GQEGVQY
-569 AEGGLIP
+569 AHGGRMGMLFDGPGDMPNFLDGVDYGDWQDYGTLLEPINAEDLWDETMAGSNDTDGEGGTNNSSKL
-576 DDYTYT
+576 
-582 PVFGP
+582 
-587 WKSGELPEVT
+587 
-597 ATAKRPSMIKYVDY
+597 
-611 DIPSTIEPIGIDGLY
+611 
-626 AGFSG
+626 
-631 LSPMEIS
+631 
-638 GIGEVG
+638 
-644 YDIPSNVE
+644 
-652 GTTPAKVRVPKR
+652 
-664 KGNTD
+664 
-669 RRGFDAT
+669 T
-676 WLRYAPVVGAA
+676 WLRYAPVVGSA
-687 IGLGQNLFSR
+687 IGLGQSIFSR
-697 PDYTS
+697 PDYTGPD
-702 ADTILE
+702 AIIE
-708 AANQAGNYTPVEYTP
+708 AANKVGNYVPVSYKP
-723 IGNYLQYR
+723 IGNYLQYK
-731 PFDRSFYLNK
+731 PLDRNFYINK
-741 LNAQAGAT
+741 LGAQAGAT
-749 RRAIMNTTSPSRNA
+749 RRAIMNSSSPSRNA
-763 ALLAADYNALGRL
+763 ALLAADYNAQGKL

-781 QAEEYNLAQRQAVET
+781 QAEEYNLAQRQMVEQ
-796 FNRGTNMTNSEM
+796 FNRGTNQANSEM

-822 ARSSRL
+822 AGSTRL
-828 SGVAQA
+828 SGITQA

-842 NRRSASM
+842 ARRGASM

-856 FDSLGS
+856 FDSLGN
-862 IGKEEFTKD
+862 IGIDAYNRSDRDMLINSGEFGTLSEKPQEWSKEEWEDYK
-871 MIEKNSVLLY
+871 MSVAG
-881 DWMGK
+881 GK
-886 YKGLGDKSKEDD
+886 YSKEG
-898 QAHFAESFE
+898 
-907 SMKKASKKRSKGGY
+907 K
-921 LTIKKR
+921 LKKR
-927 RK
+927 RGGLTY

>member
-95 AGTGLIGGITNALFG
+95 AGAGLIGGITNALFG

-273 FTLPYSAYIADRVN
+273 FTLPYSAYVADRVN

-352 SVDRM
+352 SVDKM

-504 KQKYKLKGG
+504 KQRYKLKGG
-513 KGLTFADAAKRIQK
+513 KGLTFADAAKKIQK

-569 AEGGLIP
+569 EEGGPIP

-582 PVFGP
+582 PVFGS
-587 WKSGELPEVT
+587 WKSGEMPEVT

-626 AGFSG
+626 AGS
-631 LSPMEIS
+631 
-638 GIGEVG
+638 
-644 YDIPSNVE
+644 
-652 GTTPAKVRVPKR
+652 KR

-676 WLRYAPVVGAA
+676 WLRYAPVVGSA
-687 IGLGQNLFSR
+687 IGLGQSIFSR
-697 PDYTS
+697 PDYTGPD
-702 ADTILE
+702 AIIE
-708 AANQAGNYTPVEYTP
+708 AANKVGNYVPVSYKP
-723 IGNYLQYR
+723 IGNYLQYK
-731 PFDRSFYLNK
+731 PLDRNFYINK
-741 LNAQAGAT
+741 LGAQAGAT
-749 RRAIMNTTSPSRNA
+749 RRAIMNSSSPSRNA
-763 ALLAADYNALGRL
+763 ALLAADYNAQGKL

-781 QAEEYNLAQRQAVET
+781 QTEEYNLAQRQMVEQ
-796 FNRGTNMTNSEM
+796 FNRGTNQANSEM

-822 ARSSRL
+822 AGSTRL
-828 SGVAQA
+828 SGITQA
-834 MAMRDAID
+834 MSMRDAID
-842 NRRSASM
+842 ARRGASM

-856 FDSLGS
+856 FDSLGN
-862 IGKEEFTKD
+862 IGIDAYNRSDRDMLINSGVFGTLSQKPKEWSKEEWEDYK
-871 MIEKNSVLLY
+871 MSVAG
-881 DWMGK
+881 GK
-886 YKGLGDKSKEDD
+886 
-898 QAHFAESFE
+898 H
-907 SMKKASKKRSKGGY
+907 SKGGK
-921 LTIKKR
+921 LKKR
-927 RK
+927 RGGLTY

>member
-1 MVNRKVIRKHN
+1 LQINYYNMVNRKVIRKHN

-24 DGGSI
+24 DDGSI

-61 NGLSSGAGNAVN
+61 NGLSSGAGNAVS

-156 SDIGKDGLFSDK
+156 SDIGKDGLFSNK

-309 NPYAYNPRGGGK
+309 NPYVYNPRGGGK
-321 GAHGIMQWRGARIP
+321 GAHGIMQWKGARIP

-341 SQMDYLENTLN
+341 SQMDYLENTL
-352 SVDRM
+352 
-357 NWLSKRSL
+357 
-365 NNFKKSNTPEASSS
+365 
-379 AFERGYVR
+379 
-387 GEEFSRTSKRKKA
+387 
-400 RSVYDKMHTPSLSDL
+400 
-415 SDYNM
+415 
-420 RTITKPNIQIPF
+420 PF

-504 KQKYKLKGG
+504 KQRYKLKGG
-513 KGLTFADAAKRIQK
+513 KGLTFADAAKKIQK

-582 PVFGP
+582 PVFGS
-587 WKSGELPEVT
+587 WKSGEMPEVT

-676 WLRYAPVVGAA
+676 WLRYAPVVGSA
-687 IGLGQNLFSR
+687 IGLGQSIFSR
-697 PDYTS
+697 PDYTGPD
-702 ADTILE
+702 AIIE
-708 AANQAGNYTPVEYTP
+708 AANKVGNYVPVSYKP
-723 IGNYLQYR
+723 IGNYLQYK
-731 PFDRSFYLNK
+731 PLDRNFYINK
-741 LNAQAGAT
+741 LGAQAGAT
-749 RRAIMNTTSPSRNA
+749 RRAIMNSSSPSRNA
-763 ALLAADYNALGRL
+763 ALLAADYNAQGKL

-781 QAEEYNLAQRQAVET
+781 QAEEYNLAQRQMVEQ
-796 FNRGTNMTNSEM
+796 FNRGTNQANSEM

-822 ARSSRL
+822 AGSTRL
-828 SGVAQA
+828 SGITQA

-842 NRRSASM
+842 ARRGASM

-856 FDSLGS
+856 FDSLGN
-862 IGKEEFTKD
+862 IGIDAYNRSDRDMLINSGVFGTLSQKPKEWSKEEWEDYK
-871 MIEKNSVLLY
+871 MSVAG
-881 DWMGK
+881 GK
-886 YKGLGDKSKEDD
+886 Y
-898 QAHFAESFE
+898 
-907 SMKKASKKRSKGGY
+907 SKGGK
-921 LTIKKR
+921 LKKR
-927 RK
+927 RGGLTY

>member
-12 SPVTTGIINRYD
+12 SPVTVGIINRYD
-24 DGGSI
+24 DGGNI

-47 LLGPAGNAANGLIS
+47 LLGSAGNTASGLIS
-61 NGLSSGAGNAVN
+61 NGLNSGAGNAVN

-110 SKINEENVN
+110 SKINKENVN

-156 SDIGKDGLFSDK
+156 SDIGKDGLFRHK
-168 AEDLY
+168 AKKLY
-173 NELKKE
+173 NKLKKE

-200 MNDLR
+200 MNGLR

-273 FTLPYSAYIADRVN
+273 FTLPYSAYIADRIN
-287 NMGLNNSQ
+287 NMEL
-295 KAAVYSSIYGESRF
+295 
-309 NPYAYNPRGGGK
+309 
-321 GAHGIMQWRGARIP
+321 
-335 ESSYLP
+335 
-341 SQMDYLENTLN
+341 
-352 SVDRM
+352 
-357 NWLSKRSL
+357 
-365 NNFKKSNTPEASSS
+365 TPN
-379 AFERGYVR
+379 
-387 GEEFSRTSKRKKA
+387 
-400 RSVYDKMHTPSLSDL
+400 LSDL
-415 SDYNM
+415 SDYNI

-448 TNGVTVIN
+448 TNGITVIN

-489 NDYVFSNRIKVPDSV
+489 NDYVFSNRIEVPDSV

-513 KGLTFADAAKRIQK
+513 KGLTFADAAKKIQK

-554 ALRGQGQYGLEGVQY
+554 ALREQEQYGLEGVQY

-582 PVFGP
+582 PVFGS
-587 WKSGELPEVT
+587 WKSGEMPEIT

-611 DIPSTIEPIGIDGLY
+611 GIPSTIEPVGIDGLY

-638 GIGEVG
+638 GIGKVG

-669 RRGFDAT
+669 RRGFDTT
-676 WLRYAPVVGAA
+676 WLRYAPVVGSA
-687 IGLGQNLFSR
+687 IGLGQSIFSR
-697 PDYTS
+697 PDYTGPD
-702 ADTILE
+702 AIIE
-708 AANQAGNYTPVEYTP
+708 AANKVGNYTPVSYKP
-723 IGNYLQYR
+723 IGNYLQYK
-731 PFDRSFYLNK
+731 PLDRNFYINK
-741 LNAQAGAT
+741 LSAQAGAT
-749 RRAIMNTTSPSRNA
+749 RRAIMNSSSPSRNA
-763 ALLAADYNALGRL
+763 ALLAADYNAQGKL

-781 QAEEYNLAQRQAVET
+781 QAEEYNLAQRQMVEQ
-796 FNRGTNMTNSEM
+796 FNRGTNQANSEM

-822 ARSSRL
+822 AGSTRL
-828 SGVAQA
+828 SGITQA

-842 NRRSASM
+842 ARRGASM

-856 FDSLGS
+856 FDSLGN
-862 IGKEEFTKD
+862 IGIDAYNRSDRDMLINSGVFGTLSRKPKEWSKEEWEDYK
-871 MIEKNSVLLY
+871 MSVAG
-881 DWMGK
+881 GK
-886 YKGLGDKSKEDD
+886 Y
-898 QAHFAESFE
+898 
-907 SMKKASKKRSKGGY
+907 SKGGK
-921 LTIKKR
+921 LKKR
-927 RK
+927 RGGLTY

>member
-12 SPVTTGIINRYD
+12 SPVTVGIINRYD

-47 LLGPAGNAANGLIS
+47 LLGSAGNTASGLIS
-61 NGLSSGAGNAVN
+61 NGLNSGAGNAVN

-119 NVRNSNNALSTVKVD
+119 NVRNSNNALNTVKVD

-156 SDIGKDGLFSDK
+156 SDIGKDGLFSNK
-168 AEDLY
+168 AKNLY

-273 FTLPYSAYIADRVN
+273 FTLP
-287 NMGLNNSQ
+287 
-295 KAAVYSSIYGESRF
+295 
-309 NPYAYNPRGGGK
+309 
-321 GAHGIMQWRGARIP
+321 
-335 ESSYLP
+335 
-341 SQMDYLENTLN
+341 
-352 SVDRM
+352 
-357 NWLSKRSL
+357 
-365 NNFKKSNTPEASSS
+365 
-379 AFERGYVR
+379 
-387 GEEFSRTSKRKKA
+387 
-400 RSVYDKMHTPSLSDL
+400 
-415 SDYNM
+415 
-420 RTITKPNIQIPF
+420 F

-513 KGLTFADAAKRIQK
+513 KGLTFADAAKKIQK

-582 PVFGP
+582 PVFGS

-611 DIPSTIEPIGIDGLY
+611 DIPSTIEPVGIDGLY

-638 GIGEVG
+638 GIGKVG

-669 RRGFDAT
+669 RRGFDTT
-676 WLRYAPVVGAA
+676 WLRYAPVVGSA
-687 IGLGQNLFSR
+687 IGLGQSIFSR
-697 PDYTS
+697 PDYTGPD
-702 ADTILE
+702 AIIE
-708 AANQAGNYTPVEYTP
+708 AANKVGNYTPASYKP
-723 IGNYLQYR
+723 IGNYLQYK
-731 PFDRSFYLNK
+731 PLDRNFYINK
-741 LNAQAGAT
+741 LSAQAGAA
-749 RRAIMNTTSPSRNA
+749 RRAIMNSSSPSRNA
-763 ALLAADYNALGRL
+763 ALLAADYNAQGKL

-781 QAEEYNLAQRQAVET
+781 QAEEYNLAQRQMVEQ
-796 FNRGTNMTNSEM
+796 FNRGTNQANSEM

-822 ARSSRL
+822 AGSTRL
-828 SGVAQA
+828 SGITQA

-842 NRRSASM
+842 ARRGASM

-856 FDSLGS
+856 FDSLGN
-862 IGKEEFTKD
+862 IGIDAYNRSDRDMLINSGVFGTLSQKPKEWSKEEWEDYK
-871 MIEKNSVLLY
+871 MSVAG
-881 DWMGK
+881 GK
-886 YKGLGDKSKEDD
+886 Y
-898 QAHFAESFE
+898 
-907 SMKKASKKRSKGGY
+907 SKGGK
-921 LTIKKR
+921 LKKR
-927 RK
+927 RGGLTY

>member
-582 PVFGP
+582 PVFGS
-587 WKSGELPEVT
+587 WKSGEMPEVT

-731 PFDRSFYLNK
+731 PFDRNFYLNK

-763 ALLAADYNALGRL
+763 ALLAADYNAQGRL

-796 FNRGTNMTNSEM
+796 FNRGTNMANAEM

-834 MAMRDAID
+834 MAVRDAVD
-842 NRRSASM
+842 ARRGASM
-849 SANLTNL
+849 SANLTN
-856 FDSLGS
+856 FFNSLGDIGREEYSRNMIMSNPALYYS
-862 IGKEEFTKD
+862 IDNKGNVTYKNGYENLSEA
-871 MIEKNSVLLY
+871 EK
-881 DWMGK
+881 
-886 YKGLGDKSKEDD
+886 KGVRDAANKAKS
-898 QAHFAESFE
+898 
-907 SMKKASKKRSKGGY
+907 GY
-921 LTIKKR
+921 LTIKK
-927 RK
+927 K

>member
-400 RSVYDKMHTPSLSDL
+400 RSVYDKVHTPSLSDL

-504 KQKYKLKGG
+504 KQRYKLKGG
-513 KGLTFADAAKRIQK
+513 KGLTFADAAKKIQK

-554 ALRGQGQYGLEGVQY
+554 ALRGQRQYGFEGVQY
-569 AEGGLIP
+569 KKGGFTS
-576 DDYTYT
+576 D
-582 PVFGP
+582 
-587 WKSGELPEVT
+587 KS
-597 ATAKRPSMIKYVDY
+597 
-611 DIPSTIEPIGIDGLY
+611 Y

-638 GIGEVG
+638 GIDKIE
-644 YDIPSNVE
+644 YDIPSTLEGIAPVE
-652 GTTPAKVRVPKR
+652 VRPPKR
-664 KGNTD
+664 NSDTD
-669 RRGFDAT
+669 RRGFDAP
-676 WLRYAPVVGAA
+676 WLRYAPVVGSA
-687 IGLGQNLFSR
+687 IGLGQSIFSR
-697 PDYTS
+697 PDYTGPD
-702 ADTILE
+702 AIIED
-708 AANQAGNYTPVEYTP
+708 ANKVGNYVPVNYKP
-723 IGNYLQYR
+723 IGNYLQYK
-731 PFDRSFYLNK
+731 PLDRNFYINK
-741 LNAQAGAT
+741 LGAQAGAT
-749 RRAIMNTTSPSRNA
+749 RRAIMNSSSPSRNA
-763 ALLAADYNALGRL
+763 ALLAADYNAQGKL

-781 QAEEYNLAQRQAVET
+781 QAEEYNLAQRQMVEQ
-796 FNRGTNMTNSEM
+796 FNRGTNQANSEM

-822 ARSSRL
+822 AGSTRL
-828 SGVAQA
+828 SGITQA

-842 NRRSASM
+842 ARRGASM

-856 FDSLGS
+856 FDSLGN
-862 IGKEEFTKD
+862 IGIDAYNRSDRDMLINSGVFGTLSQKPKEWSKEEWEDYK
-871 MIEKNSVLLY
+871 MSVAG
-881 DWMGK
+881 GK
-886 YKGLGDKSKEDD
+886 Y
-898 QAHFAESFE
+898 
-907 SMKKASKKRSKGGY
+907 SKGGK
-921 LTIKKR
+921 LKKR
-927 RK
+927 RGGLTY

>member
-12 SPVTTGIINRYD
+12 STVTTGIINRYD

-61 NGLSSGAGNAVN
+61 NGLNSGAGNAVN

-220 PENRGKFTALKKRTG
+220 PENRGKFTKYCGGKVTSECIARGKR
-235 KSASWFKEHG
+235 SSD
-245 TPAQKKMATFA
+245 PAVRKRATFA
-256 LNARKWKHD
+256 ANARKWHHAF
-265 DGGWIDEE
+265 GG
-273 FTLPYSAYIADRVN
+273 
-287 NMGLNNSQ
+287 
-295 KAAVYSSIYGESRF
+295 
-309 NPYAYNPRGGGK
+309 
-321 GAHGIMQWRGARIP
+321 
-335 ESSYLP
+335 
-341 SQMDYLENTLN
+341 
-352 SVDRM
+352 
-357 NWLSKRSL
+357 
-365 NNFKKSNTPEASSS
+365 
-379 AFERGYVR
+379 
-387 GEEFSRTSKRKKA
+387 
-400 RSVYDKMHTPSLSDL
+400 DL
-415 SDYNM
+415 
-420 RTITKPNIQIPF
+420 
-432 NPFGDG
+432 
-438 GLMGTHGADF
+438 LTHGAEWD
-448 TNGVTVIN
+448 NGLRVIG
-456 NGGYHEENPH
+456 NGGTHEENPM
-466 EGVQI
+466 EGVPM
-471 GVDYNGI
+471 GMDAEGT
-478 PNLVEEGEVIY
+478 PNLVEQGEVIF
-489 NDYVFSNRIKVPDSV
+489 NDYVFSNR
-504 KQKYKLKGG
+504 L
-513 KGLTFADAAKRIQK
+513 FADGGLLESFNLPKSYDGYSFAAIAEKLGD
-527 ESEERPNDPISKR
+527 ESKERPNDPISKR
-540 GLEDGLIKLMQEQE
+540 GLLSSMSRLQQAQETVRQQNQV
-554 ALRGQGQYGLEGVQY
+554 GQEGVQY
-569 AEGGLIP
+569 AHGGRMGALFDGLGDMP
-576 DDYTYT
+576 NFLD
-582 PVFGP
+582 G
-587 WKSGELPEVT
+587 
-597 ATAKRPSMIKYVDY
+597 VDY
-611 DIPSTIEPIGIDGLY
+611 GDWQDYGTLLEPISAEDVWNE
-626 AGFSG
+626 AMSG
-631 LSPMEIS
+631 T
-638 GIGEVG
+638 
-644 YDIPSNVE
+644 DE
-652 GTTPAKVRVPKR
+652 GD
-664 KGNTD
+664 KGDNNSKL
-669 RRGFDAT
+669 T

-687 IGLGQNLFSR
+687 IGLGQNLFSK

-708 AANQAGNYTPVEYTP
+708 AANQAGNYTPVGYTP

-731 PFDRSFYLNK
+731 PFDRNFYLNK

-763 ALLAADYNALGRL
+763 ALLAADYNAQGRL

-796 FNRGTNMTNSEM
+796 FNRGTNMANAEM

-834 MAMRDAID
+834 MAVRDAVD
-842 NRRSASM
+842 ARRGASM
-849 SANLTNL
+849 SANLTN
-856 FDSLGS
+856 FFNSLGDIGREEYSRNMIMSNPALYYS
-862 IGKEEFTKD
+862 IDSKGNVTYKNGYESLSEAEKKEVRDAANKA
-871 MIEKNSVLLY
+871 K
-881 DWMGK
+881 K
-886 YKGLGDKSKEDD
+886 
-898 QAHFAESFE
+898 
-907 SMKKASKKRSKGGY
+907 KKAKGGY
-921 LTIKKR
+921 LTIKK
-927 RK
+927 K

>member
-24 DGGSI
+24 DDGSI

-61 NGLSSGAGNAVN
+61 NGLSSGAGNAVS

-156 SDIGKDGLFSDK
+156 SDIGKDGLFSNK

-309 NPYAYNPRGGGK
+309 NPYVYNPRGGGK
-321 GAHGIMQWRGARIP
+321 GAHGIMQWKGARIP

-341 SQMDYLENTLN
+341 SQMDYLENTL
-352 SVDRM
+352 
-357 NWLSKRSL
+357 
-365 NNFKKSNTPEASSS
+365 
-379 AFERGYVR
+379 
-387 GEEFSRTSKRKKA
+387 
-400 RSVYDKMHTPSLSDL
+400 
-415 SDYNM
+415 
-420 RTITKPNIQIPF
+420 PF

-504 KQKYKLKGG
+504 KQRYKLKGG
-513 KGLTFADAAKRIQK
+513 KGLTFADAAKKIQK

-582 PVFGP
+582 PVFGS
-587 WKSGELPEVT
+587 WKSGEMPEVT

-676 WLRYAPVVGAA
+676 WLRYAPVVGSA
-687 IGLGQNLFSR
+687 IGLGQSIFSR
-697 PDYTS
+697 PDYTGPD
-702 ADTILE
+702 AIIE
-708 AANQAGNYTPVEYTP
+708 AANKVGNYVPVSYKP
-723 IGNYLQYR
+723 IGNYLQYK
-731 PFDRSFYLNK
+731 PLDRNFYINK
-741 LNAQAGAT
+741 LGAQAGAT
-749 RRAIMNTTSPSRNA
+749 RRAIMNSSSPSRNA
-763 ALLAADYNALGRL
+763 ALLAADYNAQGKL

-781 QAEEYNLAQRQAVET
+781 QAEEYNLAQRQMVEQ
-796 FNRGTNMTNSEM
+796 FNRGTNQANSEM

-822 ARSSRL
+822 AGSTRL
-828 SGVAQA
+828 SGITQA

-842 NRRSASM
+842 ARRGASM

-856 FDSLGS
+856 FDSLGN
-862 IGKEEFTKD
+862 IGIDAYNRSDRDMLINSGVFGTLSQKPKEWSKEEWEDYK
-871 MIEKNSVLLY
+871 MSVAG
-881 DWMGK
+881 GK
-886 YKGLGDKSKEDD
+886 Y
-898 QAHFAESFE
+898 
-907 SMKKASKKRSKGGY
+907 SKGGK
-921 LTIKKR
+921 LKKR
-927 RK
+927 RGGLTY

>member
-341 SQMDYLENTLN
+341 SQMDYLENTL
-352 SVDRM
+352 
-357 NWLSKRSL
+357 
-365 NNFKKSNTPEASSS
+365 
-379 AFERGYVR
+379 
-387 GEEFSRTSKRKKA
+387 KRKKA

-504 KQKYKLKGG
+504 KQRYKLKGG
-513 KGLTFADAAKRIQK
+513 KGLTFADAAKKIQK

-582 PVFGP
+582 PVFGS
-587 WKSGELPEVT
+587 WKSGEMPEVT

-676 WLRYAPVVGAA
+676 WLRYAPVVGSA
-687 IGLGQNLFSR
+687 IGLGQSIFSR
-697 PDYTS
+697 PDYTGPD
-702 ADTILE
+702 AIIE
-708 AANQAGNYTPVEYTP
+708 AANKVGNYVPVSYKP
-723 IGNYLQYR
+723 IGNYLQYK
-731 PFDRSFYLNK
+731 PLDRNFYINK
-741 LNAQAGAT
+741 LGAQAGAT
-749 RRAIMNTTSPSRNA
+749 RRAIMNSSSPSRNA
-763 ALLAADYNALGRL
+763 ALLAADYNAQGKL

-781 QAEEYNLAQRQAVET
+781 QAEEYNLAQRQMVEQ
-796 FNRGTNMTNSEM
+796 FNRGTNQANSEM
-808 GLKAAMANQEAALK
+808 GLRAAMANQEAALK
-822 ARSSRL
+822 AGSTRI
-828 SGVAQA
+828 SGITQA

-842 NRRSASM
+842 ARRGASM

-856 FDSLGS
+856 FDSLGN
-862 IGKEEFTKD
+862 IGIDAYNRSDRDMLINSGVFGTLSQKPKEWSKEEWEDYK
-871 MIEKNSVLLY
+871 MSVAG
-881 DWMGK
+881 GK
-886 YKGLGDKSKEDD
+886 Y
-898 QAHFAESFE
+898 
-907 SMKKASKKRSKGGY
+907 SKGGK
-921 LTIKKR
+921 LKKR
-927 RK
+927 RGGLTY

>member
-309 NPYAYNPRGGGK
+309 NPYAYNP
-321 GAHGIMQWRGARIP
+321 
-335 ESSYLP
+335 
-341 SQMDYLENTLN
+341 
-352 SVDRM
+352 
-357 NWLSKRSL
+357 
-365 NNFKKSNTPEASSS
+365 
-379 AFERGYVR
+379 
-387 GEEFSRTSKRKKA
+387 
-400 RSVYDKMHTPSLSDL
+400 
-415 SDYNM
+415 
-420 RTITKPNIQIPF
+420 
-432 NPFGDG
+432 FGDG

-582 PVFGP
+582 PVFGS
-587 WKSGELPEVT
+587 WKSGEMPEVT

-676 WLRYAPVVGAA
+676 WLRYAPVVGSA
-687 IGLGQNLFSR
+687 IGLGQSIFSR
-697 PDYTS
+697 PDYTGPD
-702 ADTILE
+702 AIIE
-708 AANQAGNYTPVEYTP
+708 AANKVGNYVPVNYKP
-723 IGNYLQYR
+723 IGNYLQYK
-731 PFDRSFYLNK
+731 PLDRNFYINK
-741 LNAQAGAT
+741 LGAQAGAT
-749 RRAIMNTTSPSRNA
+749 RRAIMNSSSPSRNA
-763 ALLAADYNALGRL
+763 ALLAADYNAQGKL

-781 QAEEYNLAQRQAVET
+781 QAEEYNLAQRQMVEQ
-796 FNRGTNMTNSEM
+796 FNRGTNQANSEM

-822 ARSSRL
+822 AGSTRL
-828 SGVAQA
+828 SGITQA

-842 NRRSASM
+842 ARRGASM

-856 FDSLGS
+856 FDSLGN
-862 IGKEEFTKD
+862 IGIDAYNRSDRDMLINSGVFGTLSQKPKEWSKEEWEDYK
-871 MIEKNSVLLY
+871 MSVAG
-881 DWMGK
+881 GK
-886 YKGLGDKSKEDD
+886 Y
-898 QAHFAESFE
+898 
-907 SMKKASKKRSKGGY
+907 SKGGK
-921 LTIKKR
+921 LKKR
-927 RK
+927 RGGLTY

>member
-42 KLGLG
+42 KLGLR

-273 FTLPYSAYIADRVN
+273 FTLPC
-287 NMGLNNSQ
+287 
-295 KAAVYSSIYGESRF
+295 
-309 NPYAYNPRGGGK
+309 
-321 GAHGIMQWRGARIP
+321 
-335 ESSYLP
+335 
-341 SQMDYLENTLN
+341 
-352 SVDRM
+352 
-357 NWLSKRSL
+357 
-365 NNFKKSNTPEASSS
+365 
-379 AFERGYVR
+379 
-387 GEEFSRTSKRKKA
+387 
-400 RSVYDKMHTPSLSDL
+400 
-415 SDYNM
+415 
-420 RTITKPNIQIPF
+420 
-432 NPFGDG
+432 
-438 GLMGTHGADF
+438 
-448 TNGVTVIN
+448 
-456 NGGYHEENPH
+456 
-466 EGVQI
+466 
-471 GVDYNGI
+471 
-478 PNLVEEGEVIY
+478 
-489 NDYVFSNRIKVPDSV
+489 
-504 KQKYKLKGG
+504 
-513 KGLTFADAAKRIQK
+513 
-527 ESEERPNDPISKR
+527 
-540 GLEDGLIKLMQEQE
+540 
-554 ALRGQGQYGLEGVQY
+554 AL
-569 AEGGLIP
+569 
-576 DDYTYT
+576 
-582 PVFGP
+582 
-587 WKSGELPEVT
+587 
-597 ATAKRPSMIKYVDY
+597 
-611 DIPSTIEPIGIDGLY
+611 
-626 AGFSG
+626 
-631 LSPMEIS
+631 
-638 GIGEVG
+638 
-644 YDIPSNVE
+644 
-652 GTTPAKVRVPKR
+652 
-664 KGNTD
+664 
-669 RRGFDAT
+669 
-676 WLRYAPVVGAA
+676 
-687 IGLGQNLFSR
+687 
-697 PDYTS
+697 
-702 ADTILE
+702 
-708 AANQAGNYTPVEYTP
+708 
-723 IGNYLQYR
+723 
-731 PFDRSFYLNK
+731 
-741 LNAQAGAT
+741 
-749 RRAIMNTTSPSRNA
+749 
-763 ALLAADYNALGRL
+763 
-776 GDLAR
+776 
-781 QAEEYNLAQRQAVET
+781 
-796 FNRGTNMTNSEM
+796 
-808 GLKAAMANQEAALK
+808 
-822 ARSSRL
+822 
-828 SGVAQA
+828 
-834 MAMRDAID
+834 
-842 NRRSASM
+842 
-849 SANLTNL
+849 
-856 FDSLGS
+856 
-862 IGKEEFTKD
+862 
-871 MIEKNSVLLY
+871 
-881 DWMGK
+881 
-886 YKGLGDKSKEDD
+886 
-898 QAHFAESFE
+898 
-907 SMKKASKKRSKGGY
+907 
-921 LTIKKR
+921 
-927 RK
+927 

>member
-168 AEDLY
+168 AKDLY

-582 PVFGP
+582 PVFDS
-587 WKSGELPEVT
+587 WKSGEMP
-597 ATAKRPSMIKYVDY
+597 
-611 DIPSTIEPIGIDGLY
+611 
-626 AGFSG
+626 
-631 LSPMEIS
+631 
-638 GIGEVG
+638 
-644 YDIPSNVE
+644 E
-652 GTTPAKVRVPKR
+652 GTAPAKVRVPKR

-676 WLRYAPVVGAA
+676 WLRYAPVVGSA
-687 IGLGQNLFSR
+687 IGLGQSIFSR
-697 PDYTS
+697 PDYTGPD
-702 ADTILE
+702 AIIE
-708 AANQAGNYTPVEYTP
+708 AANKVGNYVPVSYKP
-723 IGNYLQYR
+723 IGNYLQYK
-731 PFDRSFYLNK
+731 PLDRNFYINK
-741 LNAQAGAT
+741 LGAQAGAT
-749 RRAIMNTTSPSRNA
+749 RRAIMNSSSPSRNA
-763 ALLAADYNALGRL
+763 ALLAADYNAQGKL

-781 QAEEYNLAQRQAVET
+781 QAEEYNLAQRQMVEQ
-796 FNRGTNMTNSEM
+796 FNRGTNQANSEM

-822 ARSSRL
+822 AGSTRL
-828 SGVAQA
+828 SGITQA

-842 NRRSASM
+842 ARRGASM

-856 FDSLGS
+856 FDSLGN
-862 IGKEEFTKD
+862 IGIDAYNRSDRDMLINSGVFGTLSQKPKEWSKEEWEDYK
-871 MIEKNSVLLY
+871 MSVAG
-881 DWMGK
+881 GK
-886 YKGLGDKSKEDD
+886 Y
-898 QAHFAESFE
+898 
-907 SMKKASKKRSKGGY
+907 SKGGK
-921 LTIKKR
+921 LKKR
-927 RK
+927 RGGLTY